1 MRYFITFLGKEV
13 VIYKVKDLPLGDR
26 PREKL
31 LLRGAQNLT
40 DAELLAIL
48 LRTGTKQKSV
58 ITMAQEIIKENDNLV
73 GLSLKSAD
81 AFQKIKGIGK
91 DKAATLAAA
100 FEIGRRVGFQEKWK
114 HTKPITSPEDI
125 ANIFSPIL
133 KDKMKEEF
141 IVVCLNAAN
150 KIIKHEIISVGTLNS
165 SVVHPREVFKL
176 AIDNNSANIIIVH
189 NHPSGNKEPSK
200 EDVLITK
207 KLVEGGKLL
216 GIEVFDHIII
226 AGNDFTS
233 FVEQRLM

>member
-1 MRYFITFLGKEV
+1 M
-13 VIYKVKDLPLGDR
+13 DDR

-31 LLRGAQNLT
+31 LLRGAQNLS

-48 LRTGTKQKSV
+48 LRTGTKSKSV
-58 ITMAQEIIKENDNLV
+58 ITIAQEMIRENDNLA

-81 AFQKIKGIGK
+81 AFQKTKGVAK

-100 FEIGRRVGFQEKWK
+100 FEIGRRVNLQEKWK
-114 HTKPITSPEDI
+114 HTKPVSSPEDI
-125 ANIFSPIL
+125 ANIFRPML

-150 KIIKHEIISVGTLNS
+150 KIIKHETISIGTLNS
-165 SVVHPREVFKL
+165 SVVHPREVFKM

-189 NHPSGNKEPSK
+189 NHPSGNKSPSK
-200 EDVLITK
+200 EDVKVTK
-207 KLVEGGKLL
+207 QLVEGGRLL

-226 AGNDFTS
+226 AGNEYTS
-233 FVEQRLM
+233 FVEDRLI